1 MNPRKY
7 KEFRDGGGRARIS
20 LSHGMRKD
28 QGMAHKE
35 AGEDRIGC
43 EHVDPQET
51 GFLGEEE
58 LGRKAVWAGG

>member
-1 MNPRKY
+1 
-7 KEFRDGGGRARIS
+7 
-20 LSHGMRKD
+20 MRKD
-28 QGMAHKE
+28 QGTAHKE

-58 LGRKAVWAGG
+58 LGRKQWGRGVGMSQRE

>member
-1 MNPRKY
+1 
-7 KEFRDGGGRARIS
+7 
-20 LSHGMRKD
+20 MRKD

-43 EHVDPQET
+43 EHMDPQET
-51 GFLGEEE
+51 GFSGEEE